1 MAAAQEAM
9 FQAAT
14 WPQGASWIAEWSSI
28 APSLRRVARRL
39 TRDDDEAEDLLQE
52 TAVRAHRFSDS
63 FRQGTS
69 LRAWLHR
76 ILRNTF
82 ASHYRKRRREREV
95 VERAHIEGALA
106 QARTPAT
113 EEPRAVAASLSDE
126 VMRALESLPAEY
138 RAVLTLVVVDGL
150 SYRETADALGCPIG
164 TVMSRL
170 HRARAAMLA
179 ALTAEPAIEPQARR
193 RKARGS
199 VPHPTSSARTGSRK
213 AETFGGFV
221 TQRAA

>member
-1 MAAAQEAM
+1 MVE
-9 FQAAT
+9 
-14 WPQGASWIAEWSSI
+14 WPGI

-39 TRDDDEAEDLLQE
+39 TRDDDEAEDLVQE
-52 TAVRAHRFSDS
+52 TAVRAHRFADS

-69 LRAWLHR
+69 MRAWLHR

-82 ASHYRKRRREREV
+82 ASRYRKRRREREV
-95 VERAHIEGALA
+95 IERAHLEGALA
-106 QARTPAT
+106 ESRSLAAP
-113 EEPRAVAASLSDE
+113 EPRIVAASLSDE
-126 VMRALESLPAEY
+126 VMRALEALPPEF
-138 RAVLTLVVVDGL
+138 RAVLTLVIVDGL

-179 ALTAEPAIEPQARR
+179 ALTAEPALDLPPPRPAPAASRR
-193 RKARGS
+193 RK
-199 VPHPTSSARTGSRK
+199 VRTAPRK

>member
-1 MAAAQEAM
+1 MAVAQEAM
-9 FQAAT
+9 FQ
-14 WPQGASWIAEWSSI
+14 GASWVTEWMSI

-39 TRDDDEAEDLLQE
+39 TRDEDEAEDLLQE
-52 TAVRAHRFSDS
+52 TAVRAHRFSES
-63 FRQGTS
+63 FREGTS

-82 ASHYRKRRREREV
+82 ASRYRKRRREREV

-106 QARTPAT
+106 QARTPAL
-113 EEPRAVAASLSDE
+113 EEPRVVAASLSDE
-126 VMRALESLPAEY
+126 VMGALESLPAEY

-170 HRARAAMLA
+170 HRARAAMLT
-179 ALTAEPAIEPQARR
+179 ALTAEAQPRRPMSPATEPQSRR
-193 RKARGS
+193 RKARA
-199 VPHPTSSARTGSRK
+199 SARK